1 MNSKEIMSEIF
12 KDWTAVKKSINRLAN
27 TYNNQRRKGNVSK
40 LSNYSKSFEIK
51 TARKNTWLLI
61 LSKAPSDD
69 KYKGMSSINI
79 CSLIYFYGRL
89 GLRVYRVEEEGH
101 LTIYNG
107 HLFTRYKERMDLN
120 LVEPLDIVKHFFI
133 NNGYSIGKIV
143 IREGREYNLAISK
156 DGLILGEL
164 QEDRTWLVCKTFITK
179 ELMKSDQQVEERQ
192 LLNDL
197 HKDIHQLLTDPN
209 FNRSSYNHKADIL
222 KAILS

>member
-1 MNSKEIMSEIF
+1 MLIDTMNSKEIMSEIF

-89 GLRVYRVEEEGH
+89 GLRV
-101 LTIYNG
+101 
-107 HLFTRYKERMDLN
+107 
-120 LVEPLDIVKHFFI
+120 
-133 NNGYSIGKIV
+133 
-143 IREGREYNLAISK
+143 
-156 DGLILGEL
+156 
-164 QEDRTWLVCKTFITK
+164 
-179 ELMKSDQQVEERQ
+179 
-192 LLNDL
+192 
-197 HKDIHQLLTDPN
+197 
-209 FNRSSYNHKADIL
+209 
-222 KAILS
+222 